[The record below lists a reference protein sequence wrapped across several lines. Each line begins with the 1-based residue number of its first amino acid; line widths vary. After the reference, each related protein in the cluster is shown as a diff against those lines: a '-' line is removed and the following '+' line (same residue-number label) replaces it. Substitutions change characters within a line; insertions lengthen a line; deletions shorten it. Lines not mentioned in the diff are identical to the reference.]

1 MSGELAVRG
10 AMLSALRSDATLPT
24 LVNQMSDGVP
34 EKASAPWLMLGES
47 TASGWGAQ
55 GVEGLSLRQSLLLVL
70 RGDDLARVTAIIER
84 IDAALAATEPD
95 LGDWRITSLR
105 FERSRILRSRTE
117 WRVTADYAVR
127 AARVL

>member
-1 MSGELAVRG
+1 
-10 AMLSALRSDATLPT
+10 
-24 LVNQMSDGVP
+24 
-34 EKASAPWLMLGES
+34 
-47 TASGWGAQ
+47 
-55 GVEGLSLRQSLLLVL
+55 LLLVL

>member
-10 AMLSALRSDATLPT
+10 AMLSALRNDATLQT

-34 EKASAPWLMLGES
+34 EKASAPWLMLGEC
-47 TASGWGAQ
+47 TASGWGAR

-70 RGDDLARVTAIIER
+70 RGEDLARVTAIIGR
-84 IDAALAATEPD
+84 VDAALAASEPE

>member
-47 TASGWGAQ
+47 TASGWA
-55 GVEGLSLRQSLLLVL
+55 
-70 RGDDLARVTAIIER
+70 RGE
-84 IDAALAATEPD
+84 
-95 LGDWRITSLR
+95 
-105 FERSRILRSRTE
+105 SRG
-117 WRVTADYAVR
+117 
-127 AARVL
+127 